1 MWVSRTFDCI
11 ICCWPFSEPG
21 HHVAQ
26 SWSGI
31 STVLS
36 LWFIQDRFKYIGR
49 GNVGNFQYCVT
60 SGLGVEDIYFQD
72 LESVGIQKKLLM
84 LLSLMQFVSPKN
96 MP

>member
-1 MWVSRTFDCI
+1 MWISCTFGCI
-11 ICCWPFSEPG
+11 IGCWPLSEPG
-21 HHVAQ
+21 HHAAQ

-36 LWFIQDRFKYIGR
+36 LRSVQGRIKYIGW
-49 GNVGNFQYCVT
+49 GNIGNFQYCVT